1 MGLALDLDTLEHDA
15 QQIRAPE
22 GPVYLRVWSKDAD
35 AIQVRDEAHAQER
48 RLLTELGDDLADLAS
63 LQAAARA
70 HGQTAALGA
79 FYTALATVEGI
90 RTMKGK
96 HTAQLASIMHKAAL
110 EHAVKA
116 RAIAENE
123 RARRKLD
130 IPADGRE
137 LFGAGAAEGARYG
150 KAGR

>member
-1 MGLALDLDTLEHDA
+1 MGLALDLETLEHA
-15 QQIRAPE
+15 PQQIRAPE

-48 RLLTELGDDLADLAS
+48 RLLAELGDDLADLAS

-70 HGQTAALGA
+70 HGQTSALGA
-79 FYTALATVEGI
+79 FYTALATVEGL

-116 RAIAENE
+116 RSIAENE
-123 RARRKLD
+123 RARRSQV

-137 LFGAGAAEGARYG
+137 LFGGSG